1 MTTPRIPWEGSD
13 RAKRLPANWQQ
24 LRRIV
29 IERAGGRC
37 QDTSDGARC
46 TQPGTDVDHINPGD
60 DHSLENLQLMC
71 NPHHLRKT
79 QAENTRRKPRIARHR
94 EPHPGLLP

>member
-13 RAKRLPANWQQ
+13 RAKRLPSNWQA
-24 LRRIV
+24 LRRVV

-37 QDTSDGARC
+37 EDTSDGGRRC
-46 TQPGTDVDHINPGD
+46 PERGTDVDHINPGD
-60 DHSLENLQLMC
+60 DHRLENLQLMC

-79 QAENTRRKPRIARHR
+79 QAENTRRKPRQNR
-94 EPHPGLLP
+94 EPERHPGLA